1 MKYPHLVIIQNI
13 LRSESA
19 VEILDESF
27 RRMLDTADYEIMVS
41 DLCGDKNG

>member
-13 LRSESA
+13 LRSGSA

-27 RRMLDTADYEIMVS
+27 RRMLDAADYEIMVN